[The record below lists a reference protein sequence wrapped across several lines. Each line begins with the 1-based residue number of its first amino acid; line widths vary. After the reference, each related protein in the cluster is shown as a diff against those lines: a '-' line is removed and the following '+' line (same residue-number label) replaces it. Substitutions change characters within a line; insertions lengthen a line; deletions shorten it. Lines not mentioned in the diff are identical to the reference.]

1 MFKKLGAT
9 ARLVRI
15 EHALMLM
22 VGVFIGQAVAAGGMP
37 PLGLVFLLALLVPA
51 LSEMGSFALN
61 DYTDVDADRANGRA
75 DRPLVGGEL
84 GMGFALWLSVFCLL
98 ASVLVAAAINADA
111 LIIALVFN
119 GLAVAYNLWL
129 KGVPALGNMYI
140 AATMAI
146 PFIFGPVALGL
157 PLTPTI
163 WLIASLGFVSGLGRE
178 IVKSTED
185 MEGDRAAGRGKTL
198 PVVVGRDNA
207 LAIAAALFIAFMP
220 LAALVFVEGLR
231 LSALSGVFFAAAEL
245 GILWVA
251 VYAVF
256 SKEKGALENVRKRS
270 LLFLGLGLASLLLAA
285 FGY

>member
-1 MFKKLGAT
+1 
-9 ARLVRI
+9 
-15 EHALMLM
+15 
-22 VGVFIGQAVAAGGMP
+22 QAVAAGGMP